1 MVNRNRPLLQKCPTA
16 RECRAELKKRVE
28 SECCQRLRRI
38 GNLVGRDRVFVGTVA
53 FEGVHNASDGFT
65 LTDPV
70 LHTLSK
76 RRNGSTDKGEE
87 GMNRFFATHEC
98 NALCRRLGLNP
109 EPPYHDN

>member
-1 MVNRNRPLLQKCPTA
+1 MPAEVSDGLGVPGRKLLCDIQ
-16 RECRAELKKRVE
+16 
-28 SECCQRLRRI
+28 
-38 GNLVGRDRVFVGTVA
+38 
-53 FEGVHNASDGFT
+53 GVHNAADGFT

-98 NALCRRLGLNP
+98 NGLCRRLGLNP
-109 EPPYHDN
+109 NFPYHDN